1 MDRNMKALRVIL
13 MASLLL
19 CAAPGLRAQKADY
32 PGQLQGENH
41 KQKGHSYQ
49 GMDVYGNYLVSLQ
62 DKGIATIYK
71 LSGRNFSKVGQF
83 HLASYDPVNHANVLT
98 FGCEKFDRR
107 DPFPLAYVSQCHK
120 KPYKGMKDVLFVERI
135 AADMQSSTLVQTILY
150 DDRNQDFGYALQW
163 VIDQPNRMLYG
174 YGNTINNTDPDNRH
188 RIIKFRLP
196 SLSEGDFVVLKPE
209 DALENYLIEEA
220 SGFSFN
226 PIGQGLYV
234 YKDKLYMPTGVG
246 KYETPS
252 ILYVWDLVNK
262 TMATVDLT
270 RCTCCELE
278 DISRYK
284 GRFILQGQDGLFLLK
299 SLK

>member
-1 MDRNMKALRVIL
+1 MKKLMIVVLAAAALLGI
-13 MASLLL
+13 
-19 CAAPGLRAQKADY
+19 APQAFAQKADY
-32 PGQLQGENH
+32 LGQLQGENH

-71 LSGRNFSKVGQF
+71 LSGRNYSKVGQF
-83 HLASYDPVNHANVLT
+83 HLATYDPVNHANVLT
-98 FGCEKFDRR
+98 FGCEKFDRK
-107 DPFPLAYVSQCHK
+107 DPFPLAYVSQCHR
-120 KPYKGMKDVLFVERI
+120 KPYKGLKDLLFVERI
-135 AADMQSSTLVQTILY
+135 APDMQSSTLVQTIFY
-150 DDRNQDFGYALQW
+150 DDRNKDFGYALQW
-163 VIDQPNRMLYG
+163 VIDQPNKMLYG
-174 YGNTINNTDPDNRH
+174 YGNTVNNTDPANRH

-196 SLSEGDFVVLKPE
+196 SLSEGEFVTLKPE

-246 KYETPS
+246 GYDTPS
-252 ILYVWDLVNK
+252 LMYVWDLAAKSMEV
-262 TMATVDLT
+262 VDLT

-278 DISRYK
+278 DIGRYK